1 MKQNANRRRAAA
13 RQSVSETV
21 LRSGTAIVAQNPV
34 LVGGSTAFLLT
45 LFFVSA
51 NALWYQP
58 HGHPSALF
66 PTRAQQFQTP
76 KPADQLLPDSISGE
90 LETTIRIER
99 EEVAQVPADPVVQ
112 KVQSVLSDLNLYT
125 GSVDGIAG
133 PKTKDAV
140 RNYRR
145 IIGLEMSDEIDENLL
160 DQLGAKPSDKTASI
174 APLPVAR
181 PNDGNKST
189 GDVAGEP
196 TVRGTIAVRVQAGL
210 RAFGNDHIEIDGII
224 GPQTRDA
231 IREFQTLFGL
241 EANGNAD
248 ETVLAK
254 MRDLGLTN

>member
-1 MKQNANRRRAAA
+1 MKRNANRRKSTA
-13 RQSVSETV
+13 RQSVSDRM
-21 LRSGTAIVAQNPV
+21 LRSGTAIIAQNPV
-34 LVGGSTAFLLT
+34 VVGGSTAFLLT

-66 PTRAQQFQTP
+66 PTRAQQFQA
-76 KPADQLLPDSISGE
+76 PADQLLPDSISGE

-99 EEVAQVPADPVVQ
+99 EEVAAVPADPVVQ

-145 IIGLEMSDEIDENLL
+145 IIGLEESDEIDENLL
-160 DQLGAKPSDKTASI
+160 DQLGAKSSDDTASI
-174 APLPVAR
+174 APLPIAR
-181 PNDGNKST
+181 PADGAKLD
-189 GDVAGEP
+189 GDKGPKPA
-196 TVRGTIAVRVQAGL
+196 VRGSIAVRIQAGL

-224 GPQTRDA
+224 GPQTSDA

-241 EANGNAD
+241 EANGKAD